1 MTSQEEV
8 ESVMALVTKELGEG
22 TLDIVVAN
30 AGIATHHPGLE
41 YTPTQFK
48 EIMDVNLNGAF
59 YTAQAAGRIFEKQ
72 VKEGGRKGNVVFTA
86 SVSAILVNVP
96 QKQAAYNA
104 SKAAVVQLARCLS
117 VEWVDFA
124 RVNCVS
130 PVSNHVLISEGQGAD
145 HESKGFIATDML
157 DIHPEEWRK
166 IWFGMIPGGRLCE
179 PAELKGAYVFL
190 ASEASSYMTGK

>member
-1 MTSQEEV
+1 
-8 ESVMALVTKELGEG
+8 
-22 TLDIVVAN
+22 
-30 AGIATHHPGLE
+30 ATHHAALD
-41 YTPTQFK
+41 YTPQQFRAV
-48 EIMDVNLNGAF
+48 MDVNLDGAF
-59 YTAQAAGRIFEKQ
+59 YTAQAAGRIFERQ
-72 VKEGGRKGNVVFTA
+72 VREGRAKGNVVFTA

-130 PVSNHVLISEGQGAD
+130 P
-145 HESKGFIATDML
+145 GFIATDML
-157 DIHPEEWRK
+157 DVHPEAWRK
-166 IWFGMIPGGRLCE
+166 IWLSMIPAGRLCE

-190 ASEASSYMTGK
+190 ASEASSYMTGANLVLDGGYTLP